1 MNEEI
6 MNEIQPVRPKDQF
19 PFSCRQCGACCR
31 NIEGCVMVESLD
43 AYRLAR
49 YLRTKGELIEGI
61 EDFLFRYCDP
71 EPLTEEGFPIYM
83 LKTKAPNGSCI
94 FLMRKIPLGNLNSNN
109 PIKTSVKK
117 YHASVARQS
126 SRERN
131 RLLACKSFAFIHA
144 NVHKHCRHFRR
155 G

>member
-1 MNEEI
+1 
-6 MNEIQPVRPKDQF
+6 
-19 PFSCRQCGACCR
+19 
-31 NIEGCVMVESLD
+31 
-43 AYRLAR
+43 
-49 YLRTKGELIEGI
+49 
-61 EDFLFRYCDP
+61 
-71 EPLTEEGFPIYM
+71 
-83 LKTKAPNGSCI
+83 
-94 FLMRKIPLGNLNSNN
+94 MRKIPLGNLNSNN

-126 SRERN
+126 SRELN